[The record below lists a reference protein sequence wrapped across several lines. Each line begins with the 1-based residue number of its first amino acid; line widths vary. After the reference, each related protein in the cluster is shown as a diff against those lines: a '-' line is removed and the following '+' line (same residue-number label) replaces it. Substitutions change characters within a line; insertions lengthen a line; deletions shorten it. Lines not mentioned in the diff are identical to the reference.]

1 METMSFRN
9 LRFRFDKLR
18 TQLIWTF
25 LAGFLGI
32 ALAIGLPVILLI
44 NRQASSQ
51 AQLLLGQS
59 VIASRAFL
67 ESERSNLK
75 SLALLV
81 SQRPTL
87 IGLLQE
93 RSFSS
98 LEEYLNTLREGA
110 NLDFILVCSDGKD
123 VTESAQNISIATL
136 CLEELSTGYAT
147 NGSTNEQY
155 LNSSVNMEPLQG
167 TLYKVIVGKKLP
179 AILAELQKETG
190 LRYFL
195 IQQDQLLVVSD
206 PTMAIDSAMVSDM
219 LQKANENTEASLER
233 RAWEFDQHRYLLA
246 AFELDPTLNLDLI
259 NALIVDD
266 QIELQRNLSS
276 TLIVGLFF
284 IVVIVSG
291 LAIWQS
297 ERISR
302 PIVSLAEYAANFRQ
316 GNLNAPLSVQSSISE
331 ISQLTNTL
339 EDARV
344 ALEHSMKQLQ
354 AEKAWIE
361 QLLNSIVEGMITL
374 DSQNRITFASAAV
387 SKIIGYDREQIIGQK
402 ADQVFLPADGEVAFS
417 AQLPE
422 AGQQRRVSVRLKNGR
437 GMLLSISK
445 ANLIPPEVNSAN
457 RALVIRDVTN
467 EEYIH
472 RLLGD
477 FMANVTHE
485 FRTPLAALEASSE
498 LLLDNLHNL
507 SRAEIE
513 ELLTSLNLGIINLQT
528 LIDNLIEAASI
539 EAGRFK
545 VQIQDVP
552 FEAILKEAQKV
563 IEPLAQK
570 YGLKLVSAPVPESIH
585 VLADQRRTVQV
596 LVNLLSN
603 AIKHSPEHGTLQ
615 IHHSVQ
621 EGTIRIEVIDEGGG
635 VPLEQ
640 RKDLFRRFAHLE
652 TTNERA
658 RQGAGLGLSVVK
670 AIVEAQHGEVGIM
683 DLPDGGNSF
692 WFTLPMVSGK

>member
-1 METMSFRN
+1 MSSFLN
-9 LRFRFDKLR
+9 SRFRLHQLR
-18 TQLIWTF
+18 SQLILTF

-51 AQLLLGQS
+51 AQLLLDQS
-59 VIASRAFL
+59 IIASRAFL
-67 ESERSNLK
+67 GSEQSNLK

-87 IGLLQE
+87 IGLLEE

-98 LEEYLNTLREGA
+98 LEEYLNTLQEGA
-110 NLDFILVCSDGKD
+110 NLDFLLVCSDGID
-123 VTESAQNISIATL
+123 VSKPEQNTSLAAL
-136 CLEELSTGYAT
+136 CLEETPAGYAR
-147 NGSTNEQY
+147 NESTTEPY
-155 LNSSVNMEPLQG
+155 LYSSVNMEPLHG
-167 TLYKVIVGKKLP
+167 TLYKVIVVKKLQ

-195 IQQDQLLVVSD
+195 IQQDRAIVSSD
-206 PTMAIDSAMVSDM
+206 PTMTINAALAEEMRN
-219 LQKANENTEASLER
+219 KANQSSEISLER
-233 RAWEFDQHRYLLA
+233 RAWQFDQHRYLLA
-246 AFELDPTLNLDLI
+246 EFSLDPALGLDLI
-259 NALIVDD
+259 SALNVDN
-266 QIELQRNLSS
+266 QIEVQQSLSR
-276 TLIVGLFF
+276 TLIAGLFF
-284 IVVIVSG
+284 ILVIVSG
-291 LAIWQS
+291 LAISQS

-302 PIVSLAEYAANFRQ
+302 PIVSLAEAAANFRQ

-344 ALEHSMKQLQ
+344 ALEHSMRQLQ

-374 DSQNRITFASAAV
+374 DSQGRITFASAAV
-387 SKIIGYDREQIIGQK
+387 SKIIGYDRAQIIGQK

-422 AGQQRRVSVRLKNGR
+422 AGQQRRVSVRLRNGQE
-437 GMLLSISK
+437 MLLSISK
-445 ANLIPPEVNSAN
+445 ANLSPPEVNSAN
-457 RALVIRDVTN
+457 RALVLRDVTN

-477 FMANVTHE
+477 FMANLTHE

-498 LLLDNLHNL
+498 LLLDNLHSL
-507 SRAEIE
+507 SREEIE

-539 EAGRFK
+539 EAGRFT

-552 FEAILKEAQKV
+552 FQAILSEAQD
-563 IEPLAQK
+563 IIQPLAQK
-570 YGLKLVSAPVPESIH
+570 YGLHFTSTPVQESIH
-585 VLADQRRTVQV
+585 VLADRRRTVQV

-603 AIKHSPEHGTLQ
+603 AIKHSPEHGTIQ
-615 IHHSVQ
+615 IHHSVNNS
-621 EGTIRIEVIDEGGG
+621 ILRIEVIDEGGG
-635 VPLEQ
+635 VPPHQ

-670 AIVEAQHGEVGIM
+670 AIVEAQQGEVGIT
-683 DLPDGGNSF
+683 DLADGGNSF
-692 WFTLPMVSGK
+692 WFTLPIVGGK